1 MKAFYKSIAGL
12 FKSRQGNAAIEFALT
27 FPTLMVVTLMIF
39 DLGQALFVYTTIN
52 NVAAD
57 GARYAALHGTSNT
70 YPKTATEIQTYIQDR
85 AVGLDP
91 ASLTITLTY
100 TPNNQFTGST
110 VEVQVNYQLG
120 IFLSDIFKNIITNT
134 DATISM
140 TGTST
145 MDVL

>member
-1 MKAFYKSIAGL
+1 MKLFYKSIPRL
-12 FKSRQGNAAIEFALT
+12 FKSSRGNAAVEFALT

-39 DLGQALFVYTTIN
+39 DLGQALFVYTTVN
-52 NVAAD
+52 NAAAD

-70 YPKTATEIQTYIQDR
+70 YPKTAAEIEAYIQDR
-85 AVGLDP
+85 ATGLDP
-91 ASLTITLTY
+91 ANLTITLTY

-110 VEVQVNYQLG
+110 VEVQLDYALG
-120 IFLSDIFKNIITNT
+120 IFLGRAFTSIITSADPKLT
-134 DATISM
+134 L

>member
-1 MKAFYKSIAGL
+1 MKPFFTSISRL
-12 FKSRQGNAAIEFALT
+12 FKSRRGNAAVEFALT
-27 FPTLMVVTLMIF
+27 FPTLMVVTLIIF
-39 DLGQALFVYTTIN
+39 DLGQALFVFTTIN

-57 GARYAALHGTSNT
+57 GARYAALHGDSNT
-70 YPKTATEIQTYIQDR
+70 YTKTATEIEAYIEDR
-85 AVGLDP
+85 ATGLDP
-91 ASLTITLTY
+91 DALTITLTY
-100 TPNNQFTGST
+100 TPNNTFTGSQ

-120 IFLSDIFKNIITNT
+120 IFLSGIFTNIITNT

>member
-1 MKAFYKSIAGL
+1 MNLFYKIIPGL
-12 FKSRQGNAAIEFALT
+12 FKSRRGNAAIEFALT

-52 NVAAD
+52 NAAAD
-57 GARYAALHGTSNT
+57 GARYAAVHGTNNT
-70 YPKTATEIQTYIQDR
+70 YTKTADEIQTYIQDR
-85 AVGLDP
+85 ATGLDP
-91 ASLTITLTY
+91 DSLTITLTY